1 MPAGRAG
8 DRRSPI
14 LMLPLGSHMF
24 GTLLGHMSDR
34 YLNRELSWLDF
45 NRRVL
50 AHVEDETHPLLE
62 RARFLAIWS
71 NNLDEFYMVRVAG
84 LMEQIAH
91 GVMSPSPDGMT
102 PREQVEAIRTMAV
115 DQYRRADDL
124 FEDLATGLAKAGISF
139 SGYDTLD
146 SEDRA
151 HLDELFRD
159 RVFPVVTPLAV
170 DPAHPFPYISNLS
183 LNLAIIVRNPETHET
198 RFARLKVPPILS
210 RFVVM
215 PDGERFVPLEQVIAA
230 HLDELFPGM
239 EVVEHHA
246 FRVTRNAD
254 LEIEEDQG
262 GDLLQAIESE
272 LTRQRFGRVVRL
284 EVLESM
290 SAEVLDLLM
299 REMDITSAEVIRVR
313 GPLDLAGLFVLADLD
328 RPDLMWDPWSWFTQP
343 RLASRAGEKADVF
356 GAIREGDILVHHPY
370 GSFTSSVQRFIEQA
384 ATDPRVLAIKQTLYR
399 TSKTSPIM
407 SALME
412 AATEGKQVVALVELK
427 ARFDEERN
435 IEWAQRLEDAGVHVV
450 YGVVGLKTHTK
461 IALVVRDEGERIV
474 RYAHVGTG
482 NYNETTARIYEDL
495 GLFTADPQIGADL
508 SDLFNYLTGYAQH
521 TNYRKLLVSPVTVRS
536 ELTRLI
542 SAEGAKGT
550 AGHITFKMN
559 SLVDPG
565 MIDAL
570 YSASQKGCRIEL
582 IVRGICCLL
591 PGVAGMSETITVRS
605 IVGRYLEHSRIY
617 RFGARGGDR
626 RYYIGS
632 ADLMPRNLD
641 RRVEA
646 LAPVED
652 SDLQFRLDEIL
663 EVNMADDVLAWEL
676 GPDGSY
682 RKLEGRLGVDTHLT
696 LRSLAEARATARLD
710 ATGP

>member
-1 MPAGRAG
+1 
-8 DRRSPI
+8 
-14 LMLPLGSHMF
+14 
-24 GTLLGHMSDR
+24 MSDR

-45 NRRVL
+45 NSRVMAL
-50 AHVEDETHPLLE
+50 GENEEHPLLE
-62 RARFLAIWS
+62 RARFLAIWGS
-71 NNLDEFYMVRVAG
+71 NLDEFYMVRVAG

-91 GVMSPSPDGMT
+91 GVTSTTPDGMT
-102 PREQVEAIRTMAV
+102 PREQVEGIRGLANE
-115 DQYRRADDL
+115 QYRRADQL
-124 FEDLATGLAKAGISF
+124 FEDLATGLAKAGITF

-146 SEDRA
+146 AEDRSY
-151 HLDELFRD
+151 LDQLFRD

-183 LNLAIIVRNPETHET
+183 LNLAIIVRNPETQET

-284 EVLESM
+284 EVLDSM
-290 SAEVLDLLM
+290 SDEVLDLLM
-299 REMDITSAEVIRVR
+299 REMDITPAEVIRVR
-313 GPLDLAGLFVLADLD
+313 GPLDLAGLFVLVDLD
-328 RPDLMWDPWSWFTQP
+328 RPDLLWESWTWFTQP
-343 RLASRAGEKADVF
+343 RLASRAGEKTDMFAAVK
-356 GAIREGDILVHHPY
+356 EGDILVHHPY

-384 ATDPRVLAIKQTLYR
+384 ATDPKVLAIKQTLYR
-399 TSKTSPIM
+399 TSKSSPIM

-461 IALVVRDEGERIV
+461 IALVVRDEGDRIV

-482 NYNETTARIYEDL
+482 NYNESTARIYEDI
-495 GLFTADPQIGADL
+495 GLFTADPLIGADL

-521 TNYRKLLVSPVTVRS
+521 SNYRKLLVSPVTVRS

-542 SAEGAKGT
+542 KAEGAKGPG
-550 AGHITFKMN
+550 GHITFKMN
-559 SLVDPG
+559 SLVDAD
-565 MIDAL
+565 MIDVL
-570 YSASQKGCRIEL
+570 YEASNAGCRVEL
-582 IVRGICCLL
+582 IVRGICCLI
-591 PGVAGMSETITVRS
+591 PGVPGISENITVRS

-617 RFGARGGDR
+617 RFGARGSER
-626 RYYIGS
+626 HYYIGS
-632 ADLMPRNLD
+632 ADLMPRNLN

-652 SDLQFRLDEIL
+652 KDLQFRLDEIL
-663 EVNMADDVLAWEL
+663 EVNLADDVLAWEL
-676 GPDGSY
+676 GPDGTY
-682 RKLEGRLGVDTHLT
+682 RRVENRLGVDTHLT
-696 LRSLAEARATARLD
+696 PRGLAEARASARLD

>member
-1 MPAGRAG
+1 
-8 DRRSPI
+8 
-14 LMLPLGSHMF
+14 
-24 GTLLGHMSDR
+24 MSDR

-45 NRRVL
+45 NSRVMAL
-50 AHVEDETHPLLE
+50 GENEEHPLLE
-62 RARFLAIWS
+62 RARFLAIWGS
-71 NNLDEFYMVRVAG
+71 NLDEFYMVRVAG

-91 GVMSPSPDGMT
+91 GVTSTTPDGMT
-102 PREQVEAIRTMAV
+102 PREQVEGIGGLATE
-115 DQYRRADDL
+115 QYRRADQL
-124 FEDLATGLAKAGISF
+124 FEDLATGLAKAGITF

-146 SEDRA
+146 AEDRSY
-151 HLDELFRD
+151 LDQLFRD

-183 LNLAIIVRNPETHET
+183 LNLAIIVRNPDTQET

-284 EVLESM
+284 EVLDSM
-290 SAEVLDLLM
+290 SDEVLDLLM
-299 REMDITSAEVIRVR
+299 REMDITPAEVIRVR
-313 GPLDLAGLFVLADLD
+313 GPLDLAGLFVLVDLD
-328 RPDLMWDPWSWFTQP
+328 RPDLLWESWTWFTQP
-343 RLASRAGEKADVF
+343 RLASRAGEKTDMFAAVK
-356 GAIREGDILVHHPY
+356 EGDILVHHPY

-384 ATDPRVLAIKQTLYR
+384 ATDPKVLAIKQTLYR
-399 TSKTSPIM
+399 TSKSSPIM

-461 IALVVRDEGERIV
+461 IALVVRDEGDRIV

-482 NYNETTARIYEDL
+482 NYNESTARIYEDI
-495 GLFTADPQIGADL
+495 GLFTADPLIGADL

-521 TNYRKLLVSPVTVRS
+521 SNYRKLLVSPVTVRS

-542 SAEGAKGT
+542 KAEAAKGPG
-550 AGHITFKMN
+550 GHITFKMN
-559 SLVDPG
+559 SLVDAD
-565 MIDAL
+565 MIDVL
-570 YSASQKGCRIEL
+570 YEASNAGCRVEL
-582 IVRGICCLL
+582 IVRGICCLI
-591 PGVAGMSETITVRS
+591 PGVPGMSENITVRS

-617 RFGARGGDR
+617 RFGARGSER
-626 RYYIGS
+626 HYYIGS
-632 ADLMPRNLD
+632 ADLMPRNLN

-652 SDLQFRLDEIL
+652 KDLQFRLDEIL
-663 EVNMADDVLAWEL
+663 EVNLADDVLAWEL
-676 GPDGSY
+676 GADGAY
-682 RKLEGRLGVDTHLT
+682 RRVENRLGVDTHLT
-696 LRSLAEARATARLD
+696 LRGLAEARASARLD